1 MDDLQGSRPYRTE
14 SFILPIGDFEGG
26 YFLRFLTA
34 GNLTYSIVLTA
45 DLKPRLVELR
55 RRRPKSSLEVVQ
67 SVRLC
72 RRLPGSRR
80 KMDLPA
86 LPQRMYTLG
95 EEPPALKSISY
106 HTDDSKLFTALRR
119 ALNADE
125 YEELKS

>member
-14 SFILPIGDFEGG
+14 SFILPIGDFEGD

-34 GNLTYSIVLTA
+34 GNLAYSVVLTA

-55 RRRPKSSLEVVQ
+55 RR
-67 SVRLC
+67 SVTDGVIGDHIFSDC
-72 RRLPGSRR
+72 R

-95 EEPPALKSISY
+95 EEPPTLKSISY

-119 ALNADE
+119 ALNAD
-125 YEELKS
+125 KSED

>member
-1 MDDLQGSRPYRTE
+1 PFLSR
-14 SFILPIGDFEGG
+14 GDFEGG

-34 GNLTYSIVLTA
+34 SNLTYSIVLTA
-45 DLKPRLVELR
+45 DLNPLLVEPR
-55 RRRPKSSLEVVQ
+55 RRSVSAGVVGDLIF
-67 SVRLC
+67 SDC
-72 RRLPGSRR
+72 R